1 MTEELFEAMAKS
13 IIEGNRER
21 AAELASE
28 SISSGIEP
36 LDAINKGFV
45 VGVKHVGEE
54 FSAGNAFIP
63 ELVISGAA
71 MKSAMQ
77 VLEPEIAKRGT
88 KQESLGVVVLGTIE
102 GDIHDIG
109 KNLVGTMLSA
119 YGFEVYDMGVDV
131 PAKRMIEKA
140 REVNADILA
149 VSALLTTTMM
159 QQKKV
164 VDLLLAEGIR
174 DNFKVLVGGAP
185 VDSDWV
191 EEIGA
196 DGYGEDAIRA
206 VETAKVLLEI
216 DQ

>member
-1 MTEELFEAMAKS
+1 MTEELYEAMAKS

-77 VLEPEIAKRGT
+77 VLEPEIANRGT
-88 KQESLGVVVLGTIE
+88 KQEILGVVVLGTIE

-119 YGFEVYDMGVDV
+119 YGFEVHDMGVDV
-131 PAKRMIEKA
+131 PAKQMIDKA

-164 VDLLLAEGIR
+164 VDLLQAEGIR

-185 VDSDWV
+185 VDSTWV
-191 EEIGA
+191 QEIGA